1 MSARVE
7 GLNAVI
13 SNIRNIIPKE
23 TTKMNARLSA
33 AGAVVEK
40 SVKNHASLTDHSLA
54 DLAAMGHPYSK
65 RYPADS
71 GPHPDNEVHN
81 QSGTLLAAVE
91 KVEDLNQ
98 IHSTIEVGVR
108 EENVPYIEAL
118 IAGKG
123 RQRPRNFI
131 GKGFRDSLDE
141 VAGITQGK

>member
-1 MSARVE
+1 
-7 GLNAVI
+7 
-13 SNIRNIIPKE
+13 
-23 TTKMNARLSA
+23 
-33 AGAVVEK
+33 
-40 SVKNHASLTDHSLA
+40 
-54 DLAAMGHPYSK
+54 MGHPYSK
-65 RYPADS
+65 RYPSDS
-71 GPHPDNEVHN
+71 GPHPDDEVHN

-108 EENVPYIEAL
+108 EENVPYLEAL

-141 VAGITQGK
+141 VVGLTQGK